1 MIFNFRS
8 SHLRAVL
15 QVLLCVAALPVA
27 AIPGTVL
34 AADAPPEE
42 SKGPP
47 PPSQPV
53 TPRPAPL
60 KAEVSDVATLGPTT
74 PHRLFSMSWGGSVVI
89 FDGDKGKI
97 EGQLPAAHDG
107 MIALAPDYSRFYVSE
122 TMWTH
127 GNRGT
132 RLDLLSI
139 YDSKT
144 LNLVKEIELPGRAVV
159 GYKMRNLDVN
169 ASGTRAYV
177 YSMRP
182 AASIVWVNLT
192 NQTLGGTIEIPGCA
206 LVFPWGEDGV
216 SSLCGDGSMAIVSAP
231 TGEAPKITHTKP
243 FFDAAN
249 DPIFDNSLI
258 DKASNRAVFLTY
270 TGLIY
275 TATLGADPIIDK
287 PWSIQESAGFKR
299 PGTAANELAWRP
311 GGIQPIG
318 WHKDSDRLYVLMHAG
333 DYWTHHNAATEVWVL
348 NLKTHALLMRYPINA
363 KPDANVR
370 SIVVSQKAKP
380 LMYLLSENDGHIV
393 LDADTGEE
401 LRKIDFAHG
410 EAALVPGL

>member
-1 MIFNFRS
+1 MIF
-8 SHLRAVL
+8 SHPCSALRRAL
-15 QVLLCVAALPVA
+15 QMFFCVA
-27 AIPGTVL
+27 AIPGTVF
-34 AADAPPEE
+34 AADPPAE
-42 SKGPP
+42 SKGLP
-47 PPSQPV
+47 PPSQLV
-53 TPRPAPL
+53 TPRPEPL

-74 PHRLFSMSWGGSVVI
+74 PHRLFSMSWNGSVVI

-107 MIALAPDYSRFYVSE
+107 MVALAPDYSRFYVSE

-159 GYKMRNLDVN
+159 GGKLRNLDLN

-182 AASIVWVNLT
+182 AASIVWVNLA

-216 SSLCGDGSMAIVSAP
+216 SSLCGDGSLAIISAP
-231 TGEAPKITHTKP
+231 AGGTPKVTHTKP

-258 DKASNRAVFLTY
+258 DKATNRAVFLTY

-275 TATLGADPIIDK
+275 TATLGSEPVIDK

-299 PGTAANELAWRP
+299 AGTGVSELAWRP
-311 GGIQPIG
+311 GGIQPIA

-333 DYWTHHNAATEVWVL
+333 DYWSHHNAASEIWVL

-410 EAALVPGL
+410 EAALAPGL

>member
-1 MIFNFRS
+1 
-8 SHLRAVL
+8 
-15 QVLLCVAALPVA
+15 
-27 AIPGTVL
+27 
-34 AADAPPEE
+34 
-42 SKGPP
+42 
-47 PPSQPV
+47 
-53 TPRPAPL
+53 
-60 KAEVSDVATLGPTT
+60 
-74 PHRLFSMSWGGSVVI
+74 MSWSGSVVI
-89 FDGDKGKI
+89 FDADKGKI

-107 MIALAPDYSRFYVSE
+107 VVALAPDYSRFYISE

-159 GYKMRNLDVN
+159 GDKLRNLDVN

-182 AASIVWVNLT
+182 AASIVWVNLV
-192 NQTLGGTIEIPGCA
+192 NQTLGGTVEIPGCA

-231 TGEAPKITHTKP
+231 AGAAPKVTHTKP

-258 DKASNRAVFLTY
+258 DKAANKAVFLSY

-275 TATLGADPIIDK
+275 TATLGAEPAIDK

-299 PGTAANELAWRP
+299 AGTGVGELAWRP
-311 GGIQPIG
+311 GGIQPIA

-333 DYWTHHNAATEVWVL
+333 NYWSHHTTASEIWVL

-401 LRKIDFAHG
+401 LRRIDFAHG
-410 EAALVPGL
+410 AAALAPGL

>member
-8 SHLRAVL
+8 SSWRSALHALICAAAAPS
-15 QVLLCVAALPVA
+15 VA
-27 AIPGTVL
+27 L
-34 AADAPPEE
+34 AADVPAA
-42 SKGPP
+42 
-47 PPSQPV
+47 
-53 TPRPAPL
+53 PRPEPL
-60 KAEVSDVATLGPTT
+60 KAEVSDVATLPPTT
-74 PHRLFSMSWGGSVVI
+74 PHRLFSLGYGGAIVI

-97 EGQLPAAHDG
+97 EGEVPSGHGSA
-107 MIALAPDYSRFYVSE
+107 IALAPDNSRIYIAE

-132 RLDLLSI
+132 RLDLLSV

-144 LNLVKEIELPGRAVV
+144 LNLVKEIELPGRALVSM
-159 GYKMRNLDVN
+159 KMRNLDVS
-169 ASGTRAYV
+169 ASGNRAYV

-182 AASIVWVNLT
+182 AASIVWVNLV
-192 NQTLGGTIEIPGCA
+192 NQTLGGTVEIPGCA
-206 LVFPWGEDGV
+206 LVFAWGEDGV

-231 TGEAPKITHTKP
+231 AGATPKITHTKP

-258 DKASNRAVFLTY
+258 DHPSNTAVFLSY

-275 TATLGADPIIDK
+275 KATLGADPVIEK
-287 PWSIQESAGFKR
+287 PWSIQEAAGFKR
-299 PGTAANELAWRP
+299 AGTGVSELAWRP
-311 GGIQPIG
+311 GGVQPIA

-333 DYWTHHNAATEVWVL
+333 DYWSHNSAATEIWVL
-348 NLKTHALLMRYPINA
+348 SLQTHTLLTRYPITA
-363 KPDANVR
+363 KPGVSVK

-380 LMYLLSENDGHIV
+380 LMYLLTEDDGDIV

-401 LRKIDFAHG
+401 LRKIEFAHG
-410 EAALVPGL
+410 EAGLVPGF

>member
-1 MIFNFRS
+1 MFNFRS
-8 SHLRAVL
+8 RCLRRVL
-15 QVLLCVAALPVA
+15 QGVLGVAV
-27 AIPGTVL
+27 IPGTVC
-34 AADAPPEE
+34 AADPTSE
-42 SKGPP
+42 SKSMP
-47 PPSQPV
+47 PPSQLV

-60 KAEVSDVATLGPTT
+60 KAEVSDVATLAPTT
-74 PHRLFSMSWGGSVVI
+74 PHRLFSMSWSGSVII
-89 FDGDKGKI
+89 FDADKGKI

-107 MIALAPDYSRFYVSE
+107 MVALAPDYSRFYISE
-122 TMWTH
+122 TLWTH

-132 RLDLLSI
+132 RLDLVSI
-139 YDSKT
+139 YDAKT

-159 GYKMRNLDVN
+159 GDKLRNLDVN

-182 AASIVWVNLT
+182 AASIVWVNLV
-192 NQTLGGTIEIPGCA
+192 NQTLGGTVEIPGCA

-216 SSLCGDGSMAIVSAP
+216 SSLCGDGSLAIVSAP
-231 TGEAPKITHTKP
+231 AGAAPKVTHTKP

-258 DKASNRAVFLTY
+258 DKATNRAVFLTY

-275 TATLGADPIIDK
+275 TAALGAEPTIDK
-287 PWSIQESAGFKR
+287 PWSIQEAAGFKR
-299 PGTAANELAWRP
+299 AGTGVGELAWRP
-311 GGIQPIG
+311 GGIQPIA
-318 WHKDSDRLYVLMHAG
+318 WHKDSDRLYVLMHTG
-333 DYWTHHNAATEVWVL
+333 DYWSHHTPASEIWVL
-348 NLKTHALLMRYPINA
+348 NSKTHALLMRYPINA

-380 LMYLLSENDGHIV
+380 LLYLLSENDGHIV

-410 EAALVPGL
+410 QAGLAPGL

>member
-1 MIFNFRS
+1 MRTFTW
-8 SHLRAVL
+8 LAAVCL
-15 QVLLCVAALPVA
+15 AAAPYV
-27 AIPGTVL
+27 VV
-34 AADAPPEE
+34 AADAPPE
-42 SKGPP
+42 SGSMP

-53 TPRPAPL
+53 TPRPEPL
-60 KAEVSDVATLGPTT
+60 KAEVSDVATLPPST
-74 PHRLFSMSWGGSVVI
+74 PHRLFSLGWSGSVVI

-97 EGQLPAAHDG
+97 EGQVPSGHDAA
-107 MIALAPDYSRFYVSE
+107 IALAPDNSRIYISE

-132 RLDLLSI
+132 RLDLLSV

-144 LNLVKEIELPGRAVV
+144 LNLVKEIELPGRALV
-159 GYKMRNLDVN
+159 GFKMRDLDVN
-169 ASGTRAYV
+169 ASGSRAYV

-182 AASIVWVNLT
+182 AASIVWVNLA
-192 NQTLGGTIEIPGCA
+192 NQTLGGSVETPGCA
-206 LVFPWGEDGV
+206 LVFAWGEDGV

-231 TGEAPKITHTKP
+231 AGASPTVTHTKP

-249 DPIFDNSLI
+249 DPIFDNSLV
-258 DKASNRAVFLTY
+258 DHATNNAVFLTY

-275 TATLGADPIIDK
+275 KAALGAEPVIDK

-299 PGTAANELAWRP
+299 AGTGVAELAWRP
-311 GGIQPIG
+311 GGIQPIA
-318 WHKDSDRLYVLMHAG
+318 WHKDSDRIYVLMHAG
-333 DYWTHHNAATEVWVL
+333 DYWSHNANASEIWVL

-363 KPDANVR
+363 KPGTAVK

-380 LMYLLSENDGHIV
+380 LIYLLTEEDGHIV

-401 LRKIDFAHG
+401 LRKIEFAKG
-410 EAALVPGL
+410 LAGLVPGL

>member
-1 MIFNFRS
+1 MIFEFRS
-8 SHLRAVL
+8 PCLRRVL
-15 QVLLCVAALPVA
+15 QVLLCLAV
-27 AIPGTVL
+27 IPGTVL
-34 AADAPPEE
+34 AAYPASE
-42 SKGPP
+42 SKSMP
-47 PPSQPV
+47 PPSQLV
-53 TPRPAPL
+53 TPRPEPL

-74 PHRLFSMSWGGSVVI
+74 PHRLFSMSWSGSVVI
-89 FDGDKGKI
+89 LDADTGKI

-107 MIALAPDYSRFYVSE
+107 VVALAPDNSRFYVSE

-159 GYKMRNLDVN
+159 GEKLRNLDVN
-169 ASGTRAYV
+169 ASGTRAYI

-182 AASIVWVNLT
+182 AASIVWVNLV
-192 NQTLGGTIEIPGCA
+192 NQTLGGTVEIPGCA

-216 SSLCGDGSMAIVSAP
+216 SSLCGDGSMAIVAAP
-231 TGEAPKITHTKP
+231 AGAAPKVTHTKP

-258 DKASNRAVFLTY
+258 DKTANKAVFLSY

-275 TATLGADPIIDK
+275 TATLGAEPTIDK

-299 PGTAANELAWRP
+299 AGTGVGELTWRP
-311 GGIQPIG
+311 GGIQPIA

-333 DYWTHHNAATEVWVL
+333 NYWSHHAPASEIWVL
-348 NLKTHALLMRYPINA
+348 NLKTHALLMRYPIYA

-380 LMYLLSENDGHIV
+380 LLYLLSENDGHIV

-410 EAALVPGL
+410 SAALAPGL